1 MAQTVQSFLGH
12 KTDAGCRIAFVVS
25 GSGTGKTAA
34 LADALENNYGFYL
47 NFGAGTPGI
56 TPSCEAFKLIIERG
70 QFMSLR
76 VQNVG
81 LIATIQIIFLQLLF
95 AHVEVFNEQRNMDP
109 KSWFHFS
116 TSPEGQLSIVEK
128 FLALIKTDQAPDFS
142 KLSPKTSHIVVL
154 DEMCSVLNWNVNE
167 IINSSDFFCCIRAVS
182 CPVSFRCSFLADTG
196 SEVLEH
202 LPSHQ
207 QVNLASLDSVNRTKP
222 EFFFCTNILRTA
234 IQQKFPDVDSQD
246 AFLTKTVNFLE
257 LIFRGWF
264 FPIGVFVNRLRS
276 STKSKC
282 SDAIEDILSE
292 IEQIARMKV
301 FPESVKTIQNLEI
314 AAICVASSVLGSN
327 VSKLRSVEFVQRRS
341 ARINSIIFESDLV
354 DHQPSSSSSSQFGWI
369 EWVARDRFS
378 FKVELQQSLL
388 SAYAVSY
395 SMYNLL
401 EAERTNVFKTLSAI
415 IVEPS
420 FRGHLDR
427 RIIPFLN
434 EIFTVFHF
442 IHPSFEV
449 VGKEKPISSF
459 LYRLCVGEIDLEKNH
474 IELPNDEN
482 QKLYETVFHCES
494 HKCSVHHYEA
504 KSPNF
509 LFPCFA
515 LRYGSFSFSNT
526 DVVAIYH
533 PLDHKYVLSEHSS
546 SESPFTPDDQS
557 ATNIGISQLGVA
569 ILPLDP
575 QCRFDLFVP
584 SISFN
589 RYVPVEVR
597 TRKQPSYEDIYSKF
611 YSLEKA
617 SHNLYRTEAGGK
629 CMILVNYAPR
639 DYVVSDAR
647 PETTDFMLQ
656 FSGESLHSLTSVD
669 LQNIPTDGGGVFELS
684 QSHDAPYVHF
694 PESQVPVRSRR
705 AAGGRKKKTQRK
717 K

>member
-1 MAQTVQSFLGH
+1 MAQTVQSFLDH
-12 KTDAGCRIAFVVS
+12 KTVAGCRIAFVVS

-70 QFMSLR
+70 QFMPLR

-81 LIATIQIIFLQLLF
+81 LITTIQIIFLQLLF

-167 IINSSDFFCCIRAVS
+167 IINSSDFFV
-182 CPVSFRCSFLADTG
+182 
-196 SEVLEH
+196 VLELFLVLCLFVVLSLLILSV
-202 LPSHQ
+202 LP
-207 QVNLASLDSVNRTKP
+207 KP
-222 EFFFCTNILRTA
+222 TWVRDILRTA

-246 AFLTKTVNFLE
+246 AFLTQTVNFLE

-264 FPIGVFVNRLRS
+264 FPIGVFVNRLCS
-276 STKSKC
+276 STESKC

-341 ARINSIIFESDLV
+341 ARINSIIFDGDLV

-474 IELPNDEN
+474 IKLPNDEN

-494 HKCSVHHYEA
+494 HKCSVHHYDA

-526 DVVAIYH
+526 DAVAICH
-533 PLDHKYVLSEHSS
+533 PLDHKYVLNEHSS

-589 RYVPVEVR
+589 CYVPVEVR

-611 YSLEKA
+611 YSLEEA

-639 DYVVSDAR
+639 DYVVSTDAR

-656 FSGESLHSLTSVD
+656 FSGESLHSLT
-669 LQNIPTDGGGVFELS
+669 
-684 QSHDAPYVHF
+684 
-694 PESQVPVRSRR
+694 
-705 AAGGRKKKTQRK
+705 
-717 K
+717 

>member
-1 MAQTVQSFLGH
+1 
-12 KTDAGCRIAFVVS
+12 
-25 GSGTGKTAA
+25 
-34 LADALENNYGFYL
+34 
-47 NFGAGTPGI
+47 
-56 TPSCEAFKLIIERG
+56 
-70 QFMSLR
+70 
-76 VQNVG
+76 
-81 LIATIQIIFLQLLF
+81 
-95 AHVEVFNEQRNMDP
+95 
-109 KSWFHFS
+109 
-116 TSPEGQLSIVEK
+116 
-128 FLALIKTDQAPDFS
+128 
-142 KLSPKTSHIVVL
+142 
-154 DEMCSVLNWNVNE
+154 
-167 IINSSDFFCCIRAVS
+167 
-182 CPVSFRCSFLADTG
+182 
-196 SEVLEH
+196 
-202 LPSHQ
+202 
-207 QVNLASLDSVNRTKP
+207 
-222 EFFFCTNILRTA
+222 
-234 IQQKFPDVDSQD
+234 
-246 AFLTKTVNFLE
+246 
-257 LIFRGWF
+257 
-264 FPIGVFVNRLRS
+264 
-276 STKSKC
+276 
-282 SDAIEDILSE
+282 
-292 IEQIARMKV
+292 MKV

-705 AAGGRKKKTQRK
+705 AAGGRKKKDTK
-717 K
+717 KEMRRFPSIYVLFSCTCFTCVSQTSFILLYSINQCFCINYY

>member
-1 MAQTVQSFLGH
+1 
-12 KTDAGCRIAFVVS
+12 
-25 GSGTGKTAA
+25 
-34 LADALENNYGFYL
+34 
-47 NFGAGTPGI
+47 
-56 TPSCEAFKLIIERG
+56 
-70 QFMSLR
+70 
-76 VQNVG
+76 
-81 LIATIQIIFLQLLF
+81 
-95 AHVEVFNEQRNMDP
+95 
-109 KSWFHFS
+109 
-116 TSPEGQLSIVEK
+116 
-128 FLALIKTDQAPDFS
+128 
-142 KLSPKTSHIVVL
+142 
-154 DEMCSVLNWNVNE
+154 
-167 IINSSDFFCCIRAVS
+167 
-182 CPVSFRCSFLADTG
+182 
-196 SEVLEH
+196 
-202 LPSHQ
+202 
-207 QVNLASLDSVNRTKP
+207 
-222 EFFFCTNILRTA
+222 
-234 IQQKFPDVDSQD
+234 
-246 AFLTKTVNFLE
+246 
-257 LIFRGWF
+257 
-264 FPIGVFVNRLRS
+264 
-276 STKSKC
+276 
-282 SDAIEDILSE
+282 
-292 IEQIARMKV
+292 MKV
-301 FPESVKTIQNLEI
+301 FPI
-314 AAICVASSVLGSN
+314 LGSN

-341 ARINSIIFESDLV
+341 ARINSIIFDGDLV

-378 FKVELQQSLL
+378 FNVELQQSLL

-427 RIIPFLN
+427 IIIPFLN

-449 VGKEKPISSF
+449 VGKEQPISSF
-459 LYRLCVGEIDLEKNH
+459 LYRVCVGEIDLEKNH
-474 IELPNDEN
+474 IELPNNEN

-533 PLDHKYVLSEHSS
+533 PLDDKYVLSEHSS

-639 DYVVSDAR
+639 NYVVSDAR

-656 FSGESLHSLTSVD
+656 FSGESLHSPTSVD
-669 LQNIPTDGGGVFELS
+669 QQDIPTDGGAVLNFLSLMTLLMFIFPNLRNQYVLGVL
-684 QSHDAPYVHF
+684 
-694 PESQVPVRSRR
+694 PVL
-705 AAGGRKKKTQRK
+705 AVKKRHKERNEEIPQYLCSV
-717 K
+717 

>member
-1 MAQTVQSFLGH
+1 M
-12 KTDAGCRIAFVVS
+12 
-25 GSGTGKTAA
+25 
-34 LADALENNYGFYL
+34 
-47 NFGAGTPGI
+47 
-56 TPSCEAFKLIIERG
+56 
-70 QFMSLR
+70 
-76 VQNVG
+76 
-81 LIATIQIIFLQLLF
+81 
-95 AHVEVFNEQRNMDP
+95 
-109 KSWFHFS
+109 
-116 TSPEGQLSIVEK
+116 TS
-128 FLALIKTDQAPDFS
+128 
-142 KLSPKTSHIVVL
+142 
-154 DEMCSVLNWNVNE
+154 
-167 IINSSDFFCCIRAVS
+167 
-182 CPVSFRCSFLADTG
+182 
-196 SEVLEH
+196 VLEH

-341 ARINSIIFESDLV
+341 ARINSIIFDSDLV

-369 EWVARDRFS
+369 EWVARDRFFS
-378 FKVELQQSLL
+378 FNVELQQSLL

-427 RIIPFLN
+427 IIIPFLN

-474 IELPNDEN
+474 IKLPNDEN

-494 HKCSVHHYEA
+494 HVCSVHHYEA

-526 DVVAIYH
+526 DAVAICH
-533 PLDHKYVLSEHSS
+533 PLDDKYVLNEHSS

-557 ATNIGISQLGVA
+557 ATNISISQLGVA

-617 SHNLYRTEAGGK
+617 SHNLCRTEAGGK
-629 CMILVNYAPR
+629 CMILVTYAPR
-639 DYVVSDAR
+639 NYVVSDAR

-656 FSGESLHSLTSVD
+656 FSGASLHSPTSVD
-669 LQNIPTDGGGVFELS
+669 QHDIPTNRGGVFELP
-684 QSHDAPYVHF
+684 QSHDAPDVHF
-694 PESQVPVRSRR
+694 PETEEPVSSRR
-705 AAGGRKKKTQRK
+705 AAGGRKKKDTK
-717 K
+717 KEMRRFPSIYVLFSCTCFTCVSQTSFILLYSITNDFVLTITKL

>member
-1 MAQTVQSFLGH
+1 
-12 KTDAGCRIAFVVS
+12 
-25 GSGTGKTAA
+25 
-34 LADALENNYGFYL
+34 
-47 NFGAGTPGI
+47 
-56 TPSCEAFKLIIERG
+56 
-70 QFMSLR
+70 
-76 VQNVG
+76 
-81 LIATIQIIFLQLLF
+81 
-95 AHVEVFNEQRNMDP
+95 MDP

-142 KLSPKTSHIVVL
+142 KLSPKTSLIVVL

-167 IINSSDFFCCIRAVS
+167 IINSSDFFRCIRAVS

-222 EFFFCTNILRTA
+222 EFFFLYKSVLPKPTWVQDILRTA

-276 STKSKC
+276 STESKC
-282 SDAIEDILSE
+282 SDAIDDILSE

-341 ARINSIIFESDLV
+341 ARINSIIFDGDLV

-378 FKVELQQSLL
+378 FNVELQQSLL

-427 RIIPFLN
+427 IIIPFLN

-449 VGKEKPISSF
+449 VGKEQPISSF
-459 LYRLCVGEIDLEKNH
+459 LLQGL
-474 IELPNDEN
+474 
-482 QKLYETVFHCES
+482 
-494 HKCSVHHYEA
+494 HHYEA

-533 PLDHKYVLSEHSS
+533 PLDDKYVLSEHSS

-639 DYVVSDAR
+639 NYVVSDAR

-656 FSGESLHSLTSVD
+656 FSGESLHSPTSVD
-669 LQNIPTDGGGVFELS
+669 QQDIPTDGGAVFELP
-684 QSHDAPYVHF
+684 QSHDPPYVHF
-694 PESQVPVRSRR
+694 PEPEEPVRSRR
-705 AAGGRKKKTQRK
+705 AACAGRKKKTQRK
-717 K
+717 KLGDSSVSMLCLVVLVSRVSLKLL